1 MDLFKQQHIDN
12 LNTALQQSSTDLHK
26 VFELDATCSIVRCS
40 ARNGDLMSTAFGVD
54 NFHLIFSSQSQMN
67 YLQGKQRT
75 RILDVDL
82 NIQSSVNL
90 KPIQMPGANC
100 VPVSVHVARYFCSL
114 VSVAFQNGSLAI
126 SERDTHC
133 VLVLCQFENGTTGY
147 YGIQVANGQVH
158 LIDSVSRSRSTVQAG
173 IPFLDVTARDSCRV
187 NCDYNLMNNDY
198 LSQSDSQNQINVCLS
213 YALNQVGSEFSLNKL
228 PQKFEASLNV
238 KLCPMS
244 FDGSF
249 QLQQIK
255 CQYLA
260 LVNLNKIRNADQG
273 VDLWTGL
280 RNKVSASM
288 QVDNFLESYVQG
300 RAVEYFQQLQ
310 QHDID
315 DQEDVLDS
323 DLDQK
328 MFRQDQDFCDFLWTF
343 CQQTVNQTDY
353 VQVMNAIADSLESG
367 TLLPALRK
375 NNDTQLSQLI
385 SESNYLHSDRHIV
398 DLQEKQSNISS
409 QFDYWLQEPSED
421 VEVSPSLQLL
431 IEIGY
436 NKLWADLQHIF
447 IAQKLLSQYELNQFF
462 NTSSLTEKI
471 NKLGLLLVLSQLL
484 YLLKSNLF
492 GLGADNIRVIV
503 QNAFSCLVK
512 AVKSNSNLNDLT
524 YQFSYTLPKYSA
536 GTVNCMSALCSTMH
550 PEMVNLTYES
560 KFSTKRLLFMNKSIH
575 GCFRNG
581 GLACGQNYQCKNDE
595 DLMDDSIDL
604 ESDINSVDAQDD
616 INNALY
622 NVEDITIDK

>member
-12 LNTALQQSSTDLHK
+12 LNAALQQSSADLHK

-40 ARNGDLMSTAFGVD
+40 ARNGDLISTAFGVD
-54 NFHLIFSSQSQMN
+54 DYHLVFSSQSQMN
-67 YLQGKQRT
+67 NHKERQHT
-75 RILDVDL
+75 RILDIDL
-82 NIQSSVNL
+82 NTQISANL
-90 KPIQMPGANC
+90 DPFQTPGANF
-100 VPVSVHVARYFCSL
+100 VPVSVNVARYFCSL
-114 VSVAFQNGSLAI
+114 VSVAFQNGFLAI
-126 SERDTHC
+126 NEEDSRC
-133 VLVLCQFENGTTGY
+133 ILILCQFENSATGY
-147 YGIQVANGQVH
+147 CGVQIQDDQIQ
-158 LIDSVSRSRSTVQAG
+158 LIDSENCGLSTVQAG
-173 IPFLDVTARDSCRV
+173 IPWSARDSCRV
-187 NCDYNLMNNDY
+187 NCNYNLMNNDY
-198 LSQSDSQNQINVCLS
+198 LSQYDLKNQINVRLS
-213 YALNQVGSEFSLNKL
+213 YALNQAGSEVALDKA
-228 PQKFEASLNV
+228 PQNFEASLNV

-244 FDGSF
+244 FEGSS

-255 CQYLA
+255 HQYLA

-280 RNKVSASM
+280 KNKVSASM
-288 QVDNFLESYVQG
+288 QVDNFLESYLQG
-300 RAVEYFQQLQ
+300 RAIEYFQQLQ

-315 DQEDVLDS
+315 DQDDILGS
-323 DLDQK
+323 DLDRK
-328 MFRQDQDFCDFLWTF
+328 MFRQDWDFCDFLWIF

-367 TLLPALRK
+367 TLHPSLKK

-398 DLQEKQSNISS
+398 DLQEKQSNLSS

-436 NKLWADLQHIF
+436 NKLWADLQHVF
-447 IAQKLLSQYELNQFF
+447 IAQKLLSQYELKQFF
-462 NTSSLTEKI
+462 NTTSLTEKI
-471 NKLGLLLVLSQLL
+471 NKLGMLLVLSQLL

-503 QNAFSCLVK
+503 QNAFSSLVK
-512 AVKSNSNLNDLT
+512 SVKSNSNLIDPT

-560 KFSTKRLLFMNKSIH
+560 KYSTKRLLFMNKSIH
-575 GCFRNG
+575 GQFRNG
-581 GLACGQNYQCKNDE
+581 GLAHGQNYQCKNDA
-595 DLMDDSIDL
+595 DLLEDSIELD
-604 ESDINSVDAQDD
+604 SDINSDDAQDD

-622 NVEDITIDK
+622 NVEEISIDN